1 MFIIF
6 LSSESRDYG
15 SGDKIINEFSFSDNN
30 DNNDNRRAGELNE
43 AIILKSGLLY
53 IDFRF

>member
-43 AIILKSGLLY
+43 AIILKSGL
-53 IDFRF
+53 